1 MRDAT
6 LRRPRL
12 SVRRLAGLAALAF
25 LLITGCSGPQDTIAG
40 HAEAVE
46 QQTGVSVDVD
56 EQATLPASLPIRLRI
71 PDIGVDT
78 DAFVGLG
85 LEPDNTMEVPEG
97 AEVVGWYEESPT
109 PGERGPSVLA
119 AHVDWQNQKG
129 VFFDLRN
136 LEAGANV
143 VVDRADGT
151 TVFFKVTEV
160 EQYPK
165 DEFPTERVYGDTEGA
180 ELRLITCG
188 GSFNRT
194 VQSYH
199 DNVIAYAT
207 MVDAAVS

>member
-40 HAEAVE
+40 HVEAVE

-151 TVFFKVTEV
+151 TVLFKVTEV